1 MRITIM
7 YFSPSGNTAASAV
20 EIGKSLKER
29 CGAQVQMID
38 MTRSA
43 YFTADDK
50 MTYIKSVMKPH
61 DVLIIGGPVYAHHL
75 QYHVK
80 DMINLLPE
88 PDGVTWGKIAMAFVT
103 YGGISS
109 GIALEEAGAL
119 LHESGRIVR
128 GGLKIPAP
136 HRMTRAFRENEYK
149 ADVDPALVYDEIKR
163 MADAVSTMTDGK
175 SAEHSAALKYQPRM
189 KKIVADVIF
198 NEKTWHEKRYP
209 KVRIDSSACTG
220 CGKCE
225 KVCPVL
231 RIGKEGTAVSMNGSS
246 SCIHCLNC
254 VAECPAKAIHL
265 EGNIERGRAFME
277 KNIRKNGGKE
287 SPQVFFYD

>member
-7 YFSPSGNTAASAV
+7 YFSPSGNTAESAF
-20 EIGKSLKER
+20 EIEGALTER

-50 MTYIKSVMKPH
+50 MAYLMSVVKPH
-61 DVLIIGGPVYAHHL
+61 DILIIGGPVYAHHL
-75 QYHVK
+75 QYHVI
-80 DMINLLPE
+80 DMIRMLPK
-88 PDGVTWGKIAMAFVT
+88 PDGVTWGKTAMAFVT

-109 GIALEEAGAL
+109 GIALEEAGTL
-119 LHESGRIVR
+119 LRESGRLVR
-128 GGLKIPAP
+128 GGLKVPAP
-136 HRMTRAFRENEYK
+136 HRMTRAFRDSEYK
-149 ADVDPALVYDEIKR
+149 ADVDPALVSDEIKR
-163 MADAVSTMTDGK
+163 MADAVLTVAGGRSE
-175 SAEHSAALKYQPRM
+175 EHSVVLKYQPRI

-198 NEKTWHEKRYP
+198 NEKTWHKKRYP

-220 CGKCE
+220 CGKCV

-231 RIGKEGTAVSMNGSS
+231 RIGKEGKTVSMSGSA

-254 VAECPAKAIHL
+254 VAECPAKAIRL

-287 SPQVFFYD
+287 SPQVFFYN